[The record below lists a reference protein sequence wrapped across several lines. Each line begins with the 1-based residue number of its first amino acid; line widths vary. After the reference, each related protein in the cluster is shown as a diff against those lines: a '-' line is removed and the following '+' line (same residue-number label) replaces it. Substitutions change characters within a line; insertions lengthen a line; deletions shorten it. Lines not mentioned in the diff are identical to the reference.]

1 MSEHCRTELVV
12 NDDPRLV
19 SAIASVVEYASH
31 RAGLSE
37 AAQKQLEA
45 AAEDACRE
53 AFPLVN
59 GRERALK
66 FCVQDFDDRVEVM
79 IEHAGGKSAAT
90 TPAISAKVASRVDSV
105 RQESHGKVH
114 RVILTKYVRPAGR

>member
-1 MSEHCRTELVV
+1 MSDHCRTELVV

-19 SAIASVVEYASH
+19 RAIASVVEHAGH

-37 AAQKQLEA
+37 AAQKQLAA

-59 GRERALK
+59 GRERAVK
-66 FCVQDFDDRVEVM
+66 FCVQDFDDRVEVV
-79 IEHAGGKSAAT
+79 IEHAGGKSAPP
-90 TPAISAKVASRVDSV
+90 TPVINAKVASKVDSV
-105 RQESHGKVH
+105 KQESHGKVH
-114 RVILTKYVRPAGR
+114 RVTLIKYLRSEGR